1 MAPRRDAVSA
11 PRHFLDLDALDSTTL
26 RRILDLAKALKDR
39 RGPLPKGA
47 PDPDAPL
54 AGHMLLMVFESSS
67 TRTRVSFETAMRQLG
82 GAAVD
87 LEGKRMQIGRGETI
101 ADTARVL
108 SLYGDAILLR
118 TQAHD
123 GLLELARHASVP
135 VINALTHRSHPCQV
149 MADLLT
155 IEEHAGPIAGQ
166 PVAWVGDGN
175 NVATSLIHAAMRF
188 GFPLRL
194 ACPEGCAP
202 DPREVEAARAAGAEI
217 ILPGRPEEAVEGA
230 IAVYTDTWSSM
241 GLERAQDSL
250 EAFEAYR
257 VTEALMAAAGPQ
269 ALFLHCLPAHRGQE
283 VTDAVIDGPQSGVWA
298 QAENRLH
305 AQKAILTWCFRTESK
320 SGGP

>member
-1 MAPRRDAVSA
+1 MAPPANAESA
-11 PRHFLDLDALDSTTL
+11 PRHFLDLDALDGATL
-26 RRILDLAKALKDR
+26 RRILDHAKAMKAR
-39 RGPLPKGA
+39 RGSRPKGA
-47 PDPDAPL
+47 ADSNAPL
-54 AGHMLLMVFESSS
+54 AGHLLLMVFESSS

-87 LEGKRMQIGRGETI
+87 LEGKRMQLGRGETI

-118 TQAHD
+118 TQTHD

-135 VINALTHRSHPCQV
+135 VINALTHRSHPCQL

-155 IEEHAGPIAGQ
+155 IEEHAGDIAGQ

-194 ACPEGCAP
+194 ACPPGCAP
-202 DPREVEAARAAGAEI
+202 DPQEVEAARAAGAKI
-217 ILPGRPEEAVEGA
+217 ALVDRPEDAVEGA

-241 GLERAQDSL
+241 GLERAEDTL
-250 EAFEAYR
+250 AVFESYR
-257 VTEALMAAAGPQ
+257 VTEKLMAAAGPQ

-305 AQKAILTWCFRTESK
+305 AQKAILTWCLDSDSNAEDR
-320 SGGP
+320 

>member
-1 MAPRRDAVSA
+1 MAPLAPAESA
-11 PRHFLDLDALDSTTL
+11 PRHFLDLDALDGVTL
-26 RRILDLAKALKDR
+26 RRILDLAETMKDR
-39 RGPLPKGA
+39 RGARPKGA
-47 PDPDAPL
+47 PDPKAPL
-54 AGHMLLMVFESSS
+54 DGRLLLMIFESSS
-67 TRTRVSFETAMRQLG
+67 TRTRVSFDTAMRQLG

-118 TQAHD
+118 TQAHE

-135 VINALTHRSHPCQV
+135 VINALTHRSHPCQI

-155 IEEHAGPIAGQ
+155 IEEHAGPIAGR
-166 PVAWVGDGN
+166 PVAWIGDGN

-188 GFPLRL
+188 DFPLRL

-202 DPREVEAARAAGAEI
+202 DPQEVAAARAAGAEI
-217 ILPGRPEEAVEGA
+217 DLARCPEEAVEEA
-230 IAVYTDTWSSM
+230 VAVYTDTWSSM
-241 GLERAQDSL
+241 GLERTHDSL
-250 EAFEAYR
+250 AAFEAYR

-283 VTDAVIDGPQSGVWA
+283 VTDGVIDGPQSGVWA

-305 AQKAILTWCFRTESK
+305 AQKAILTWCFEIDS
-320 SGGP
+320 SVHGS